1 MILILAGRIKH
12 LMIPTS
18 LLGEDDNTNEL
29 SFYRRSIYNAAVPY
43 ILAFVGSLSNV
54 IKLSVL
60 FY

>member
-1 MILILAGRIKH
+1 MILILAGRIKN

-29 SFYRRSIYNAAVPY
+29 SFYRRSIYNAGVPY